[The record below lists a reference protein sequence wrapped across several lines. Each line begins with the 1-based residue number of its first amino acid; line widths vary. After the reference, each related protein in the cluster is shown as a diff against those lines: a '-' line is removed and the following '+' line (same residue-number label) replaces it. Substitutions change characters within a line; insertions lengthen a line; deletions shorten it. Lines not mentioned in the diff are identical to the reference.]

1 MPRSLNLAGVFRPTT
16 KNTYKPMNAKL
27 LLFLA
32 IFLFGTASYAQTA
45 AKDSIEVISIAE
57 FEKMSSKKKNM
68 IVDVRTPEEVAEGH
82 LAGAVNIN
90 FLSEGFSQEITK
102 LNKNKTY
109 LLYCKSG
116 NRTRKAADQM
126 QKAGFK
132 HVYMLEGGIT
142 AWNQAGKPV
151 EK

>member
-1 MPRSLNLAGVFRPTT
+1 MKTRI
-16 KNTYKPMNAKL
+16 
-27 LLFLA
+27 LFLLS
-32 IFLFGTASYAQTA
+32 FLIIGTATYAQTA
-45 AKDSIEVISIAE
+45 AKDSIDVISIAE
-57 FEKMSSKKKNM
+57 FEKMSAKKKNM

>member
-1 MPRSLNLAGVFRPTT
+1 MKTRI
-16 KNTYKPMNAKL
+16 
-27 LLFLA
+27 LFLLT
-32 IFLFGTASYAQTA
+32 FLIIGTATYAQTA
-45 AKDSIEVISIAE
+45 AKDSIDVISIAE

-68 IVDVRTPEEVAEGH
+68 VVDVRTPEEVAEGH
-82 LAGAVNIN
+82 LAGAININ
-90 FLSEGFSQEITK
+90 FLGEGFSQEIEK

-132 HVYMLEGGIT
+132 HVYMLDGGIT
-142 AWNQAGKPV
+142 AWNKAGKPV

>member
-1 MPRSLNLAGVFRPTT
+1 MKT
-16 KNTYKPMNAKL
+16 KL
-27 LLFLA
+27 ILLFA
-32 IFLFGTASYAQTA
+32 FLLMGAASFAQTA
-45 AKDSIEVISIAE
+45 VKDSINVISIAK
-57 FEKMSSKKKNM
+57 FEKMATKKKNM
-68 IVDVRTPEEVAEGH
+68 VVDVRTPEEVAEGH
-82 LAGAVNIN
+82 LAGSVNIN
-90 FLSEGFSQEITK
+90 FLGEGFQQEISK

-142 AWNQAGKPV
+142 AWNAAGKPV

>member
-1 MPRSLNLAGVFRPTT
+1 MKT
-16 KNTYKPMNAKL
+16 KL
-27 LLFLA
+27 V
-32 IFLFGTASYAQTA
+32 FLFAFLLIGSVARAQTVE
-45 AKDSIEVISIAE
+45 KDSINVITIAE
-57 FEKMSSKKKNM
+57 FEKMSSKKKNLV
-68 IVDVRTPEEVAEGH
+68 VDVRTPEEVATGH
-82 LAGAVNIN
+82 LAGSVNLN
-90 FLSEGFSQEITK
+90 FLGENFPQEISK

-132 HVYMLEGGIT
+132 HVYMLQGGIT
-142 AWNQAGKPV
+142 AWNEAGKPV

>member
-1 MPRSLNLAGVFRPTT
+1 M
-16 KNTYKPMNAKL
+16 KNQI

-32 IFLFGTASYAQTA
+32 FFMISGIALGQTVE
-45 AKDSIEVISIAE
+45 KDSIQVISIE
-57 FEKMSSKKKNM
+57 KFEKMSSKKKNM
-68 IVDVRTPEEVAEGH
+68 VVDVRTPEEVSEGH

-90 FLSEGFSQEITK
+90 FLGESFSSEIQN

-109 LLYCKSG
+109 LLYCRSG
-116 NRTRKAADQM
+116 SRTRRAADQM

-132 HVYMLEGGIT
+132 KVYMLEGGIT
-142 AWNQAGKPV
+142 AWKEAGKPI

>member
-1 MPRSLNLAGVFRPTT
+1 MKTRI
-16 KNTYKPMNAKL
+16 
-27 LLFLA
+27 LF
-32 IFLFGTASYAQTA
+32 FLSFLIIGTAAYAQNA
-45 AKDSIEVISIAE
+45 AKDSIDVISIAE

-68 IVDVRTPEEVAEGH
+68 VVDVRTPEEVAEGH
-82 LAGAVNIN
+82 LAGAININ
-90 FLSEGFSQEITK
+90 FLGEGFSQEITK

-132 HVYMLEGGIT
+132 HVYMLDGGIT
-142 AWNQAGKPV
+142 AWNKAGKPV

>member
-1 MPRSLNLAGVFRPTT
+1 MKTRI
-16 KNTYKPMNAKL
+16 
-27 LLFLA
+27 LFLLS
-32 IFLFGTASYAQTA
+32 FLIIGTATYAQTA
-45 AKDSIEVISIAE
+45 AKDSIDVISIAE

-68 IVDVRTPEEVAEGH
+68 VVDVRTPEEVVEGH
-82 LAGAVNIN
+82 LAGAININ
-90 FLSEGFSQEITK
+90 FLGEGFSQEIEK

-132 HVYMLEGGIT
+132 HVYMLDGGIT
-142 AWNQAGKPV
+142 AWYKAGKPV

>member
-1 MPRSLNLAGVFRPTT
+1 MKTRI
-16 KNTYKPMNAKL
+16 
-27 LLFLA
+27 LFLLS
-32 IFLFGTASYAQTA
+32 FLIIGTATYAQSA
-45 AKDSIEVISIAE
+45 AKDSIDVISIAE

-68 IVDVRTPEEVAEGH
+68 VIDVRTPEEVAEGH
-82 LAGAVNIN
+82 LAGAININ
-90 FLSEGFSQEITK
+90 FLGEGFSEEITK

-142 AWNQAGKPV
+142 AWNEAGKPV

>member
-1 MPRSLNLAGVFRPTT
+1 MKTRI
-16 KNTYKPMNAKL
+16 
-27 LLFLA
+27 LFLLT
-32 IFLFGTASYAQTA
+32 FLIIGTATYAQTS
-45 AKDSIEVISIAE
+45 AKDSIDVISIAE

-68 IVDVRTPEEVAEGH
+68 VVDVRTPEEVAEGH
-82 LAGAVNIN
+82 LAGAININ
-90 FLSEGFSQEITK
+90 FLGEGFSQEIEK

-132 HVYMLEGGIT
+132 HVYMLDGGIT
-142 AWNQAGKPV
+142 AWNKAGKPV